1 MEYGLKNKNEITDMM
16 KMRKTVM
23 ICCLL
28 LSVAGCLAQP
38 GWVKNASKSVFTLKT
53 FSADGSLIAS
63 SNGFFTGA
71 NGEAVSNFTPFKG
84 AARAVIIDFQ
94 GKELP
99 VVSILGANDMYDV
112 VKFRVKGKTQPI
124 GISASTASEGS
135 NVWLLPYHEVKNVM
149 KGVVRKAEKFHQ
161 NYNYYTVAMTMPEN
175 SVSCPLLNEAGD
187 VIGLMQQPASLK
199 DTLSYAVGASFADSL
214 KISGFSIN
222 DATLKLTSIK
232 KELPDDINEATLA
245 LYLANSQTDSLTY
258 TTMIN
263 DFIEKFPNSPDGYSY
278 RAQMLSNNGDFAA
291 AQKDMEQAIKLAE
304 KKEEVHFSYARLI
317 YNKEIYQ
324 SAQPYP
330 SWSLDKALSEI
341 REAIGISSQPTYRQ
355 LEAAILFAQQNYD
368 EAYNI
373 YHELT
378 DSELRGVEIFYAA
391 ARCKEMQ
398 KDTTAMLALMDS
410 TMNTF
415 SKPYLKEAAP
425 YLWARAQARVNAG
438 KYRDGINDMNDYEEL
453 MKATIDDNFYYV
465 RHQAEIKGRLYQQA
479 LNDINRAI
487 QMNPQEILY
496 YAEKAS
502 LEVRVGMYDQ
512 AIVTAQ
518 ECIQIDPNNSDGYL
532 FLGLAQCLKGQKAE
546 GIANLQKAKDLGD
559 EQAEGLIEK
568 YK

>member
-1 MEYGLKNKNEITDMM
+1 
-16 KMRKTVM
+16 MRKTVM

-71 NGEAVSNFTPFKG
+71 SGEAVSNFTPFKG
-84 AARAVIIDFQ
+84 ATRAVIIDFQ

-112 VKFRVKGKTQPI
+112 VKFRVKGKTQPMS
-124 GISASTASEGS
+124 ISASTASEGS

-161 NYNYYTVAMTMPEN
+161 NYDYYTVAITMPEN
-175 SVSCPLLNEAGD
+175 SVSCPLLNDAGE
-187 VIGLMQQPASLK
+187 VIGMMQQPASVK
-199 DTLSYAVGASFADSL
+199 DTLNYAVGASFADSL
-214 KISGFSIN
+214 KISGFSMN
-222 DATLKLTSIK
+222 DATLKLTQIK
-232 KELPDDINEATLA
+232 KELPDDITEATLA
-245 LYLANSQTDSLTY
+245 LYLANSQADSITY
-258 TTMIN
+258 ATMVN
-263 DFIEKFPNSPDGYSY
+263 DFLEKFPNAADGYSY
-278 RAQMLSNNGDFAA
+278 RAQLLAGNGDFAA
-291 AQKDMEQAIKLAE
+291 AQQDMEQAIKLAE
-304 KKEEVHFSYARLI
+304 KKEEAHFSYAHLI

-324 SAQPYP
+324 SAQPY
-330 SWSLDKALSEI
+330 SNWSLDKALTEV
-341 REAIGISSQPTYRQ
+341 REAIGINSQPTYRQ
-355 LEAAILFAQQNYD
+355 LEAAILFAQQKYD
-368 EAYNI
+368 ESYNI

-378 DSELRGVEIFYAA
+378 DSELRSAEIFYAA
-391 ARCKEMQ
+391 ARCKEML

-425 YLWARAQARVNAG
+425 YLWARAQAKLNTG
-438 KYRDGINDMNDYEEL
+438 KYRDAITDMNEYENL

-479 LNDINRAI
+479 LNDINRAV

-512 AIVTAQ
+512 AMQTAQ

-546 GIANLQKAKDLGD
+546 GIANLQKARDLGD
-559 EQAEGLIEK
+559 AQAEGLIEK

>member
-1 MEYGLKNKNEITDMM
+1 
-16 KMRKTVM
+16 MRKTVM

-71 NGEAVSNFTPFKG
+71 SGEAVSNFTPFKG
-84 AARAVIIDFQ
+84 ATRAVIIDFQ

-112 VKFRVKGKTQPI
+112 VKFRVKGKTQPMN
-124 GISASTASEGS
+124 ISTSTASEGS

-161 NYNYYTVAMTMPEN
+161 NYDYYTVAITMPEN
-175 SVSCPLLNEAGD
+175 SVSCPLLNDAGE
-187 VIGLMQQPASLK
+187 VIGMMQQPASVK
-199 DTLSYAVGASFADSL
+199 DTLNYAVGASFADSL
-214 KISGFSIN
+214 KISGFSMN
-222 DATLKLTSIK
+222 DATLKLTQIK
-232 KELPDDINEATLA
+232 KELPDDITEATLA
-245 LYLANSQTDSLTY
+245 LYLANSQADSITY
-258 TTMIN
+258 ATMVN
-263 DFIEKFPNSPDGYSY
+263 DFLEKFPNAADGYSY
-278 RAQMLSNNGDFAA
+278 RAQLLAGNGDFAA
-291 AQKDMEQAIKLAE
+291 AQQDMEQAIKLAE
-304 KKEEVHFSYARLI
+304 KKEEAHFSYAHLI

-324 SAQPYP
+324 SAQPY
-330 SWSLDKALSEI
+330 SNWSLDKALTEV
-341 REAIGISSQPTYRQ
+341 REAIGINSQPTYRQ
-355 LEAAILFAQQNYD
+355 LEAAILFAQQKYD
-368 EAYNI
+368 ESYNI

-378 DSELRGVEIFYAA
+378 DSELRSAEIFYAA
-391 ARCKEMQ
+391 ARCKEML

-425 YLWARAQARVNAG
+425 YLWARAQAKLNTG
-438 KYRDGINDMNDYEEL
+438 KYRDAITDMNEYENL

-479 LNDINRAI
+479 LNDINRAV

-512 AIVTAQ
+512 AMQTAQ

-546 GIANLQKAKDLGD
+546 GIANLQKARDLGD
-559 EQAEGLIEK
+559 AQAEGLIEK